1 MKAIIRILL
10 FSLAVLL
17 LTNSCSLKQ
26 RKTQDNR
33 TFQGEIVYKAWQV
46 EEPCSFVGGK
56 GALLKYLLKHINYQI
71 DENSCI
77 QSFVILNFIVAKD
90 GTIHRI
96 KVLRELPSA
105 LDKEAIRVV
114 KTMPKWKPAKIKGK
128 AVHQEFTLPVH
139 MCLR

>member
-26 RKTQDNR
+26 RKKQDNR
-33 TFQGEIVYKAWQV
+33 TFQGETVYKAYEV
-46 EEPCSFVGGK
+46 EEPCSFAGGD
-56 GALLKYLLKHINYQI
+56 GALLKYLMKHMTYPI
-71 DENSCI
+71 DGTSCI
-77 QSFVILNFIVAKD
+77 QGSVILNFIVAKD

-96 KVLRELPSA
+96 KVLRELQSA

-128 AVHQEFTLPVH
+128 AVHQELTLPVQI
-139 MCLR
+139 CLR